1 MKKQNLRYSQP
12 KKSKKDSAMLYL
24 LETLLGKDNIKTCSD
39 ELDYFQNELVLDPDG
54 MVEKK

>member
-1 MKKQNLRYSQP
+1 
-12 KKSKKDSAMLYL
+12 MLYL